1 MFPGRRLWIWAV
13 CGSAFFDIQTN
24 HIYSYSSN
32 LDYCQKTKTIL
43 SCLLEGVWTTSFKS
57 PVDVLVHGHA
67 MNFQEE
73 VIIKLFNPTT
83 SGLVFQEPKH

>member
-1 MFPGRRLWIWAV
+1 M
-13 CGSAFFDIQTN
+13 
-24 HIYSYSSN
+24 
-32 LDYCQKTKTIL
+32 
-43 SCLLEGVWTTSFKS
+43 SFKS